1 MPVILRSQFV
11 TVRTSSQAA
20 RMPPHLQP
28 PRSVNPHHVSSE
40 FSPYSH
46 SLRSC
51 DLPVRHL
58 PFRERLLTFPPAIIF
73 SSSILTESS
82 RSAIAAVLYPSLCS
96 TSIAPSGQHAFL
108 SKYVHGIWNTVP
120 MLTRLAL
127 RYSGSAQ
134 ADVKRTAS
142 IPSAAAE
149 RKIAPT
155 FVGFTTFSKIATRLA
170 FAELLHGRQC
180 GTVHGTEHAACQL

>member
-1 MPVILRSQFV
+1 MAILQR
-11 TVRTSSQAA
+11 
-20 RMPPHLQP
+20 
-28 PRSVNPHHVSSE
+28 
-40 FSPYSH
+40 PYAGQ
-46 SLRSC
+46 
-51 DLPVRHL
+51 VKN
-58 PFRERLLTFPPAIIF
+58 LTPPAAGCGGWFLAVGGVICCGRCNSTLVQDIHF
-73 SSSILTESS
+73 YAKQRRI
-82 RSAIAAVLYPSLCS
+82 IAAVLYPSLCS

-127 RYSGSAQ
+127 RYNGSAQ
-134 ADVKRTAS
+134 AGVKRTAS

-170 FAELLHGRQC
+170 FLQSCSTEGSVGRYMAQSMPR
-180 GTVHGTEHAACQL
+180 VS

>member
-58 PFRERLLTFPPAIIF
+58 PFRERLLTFPPTSF
-73 SSSILTESS
+73 FHHLYT
-82 RSAIAAVLYPSLCS
+82 RSHPEDAL
-96 TSIAPSGQHAFL
+96 L

-127 RYSGSAQ
+127 RYNGSAQ
-134 ADVKRTAS
+134 ACVKSTAS

-155 FVGFTTFSKIATRLA
+155 FVGFTTFSKTAIRFAPLQTLCTEGSGCRYIAQSIPL
-170 FAELLHGRQC
+170 
-180 GTVHGTEHAACQL
+180 VS